1 MVRSL
6 TPEEFVK
13 QSDETPILDVRSPG
27 EYRLGHLPNA
37 ISFPLFN
44 DQERAEVGTLYKQV
58 GQLQAVERG
67 LEIVG
72 GKMRDMF
79 AQGLGYAKG
88 GKLLVH
94 CWRGGK
100 RSESVANLLA
110 VAGLDVGVLK
120 GGYKAYRNWVLAQF
134 AVPERLLVLGGLT
147 GSGKTRV
154 LHHLKAMGQA
164 VLDIE
169 DRAAH
174 RGSAFGRLGQ
184 NRYVAPQQFE
194 NEMAQDMLAMHGRGI
209 WLEDE
214 SRVLGGLILP
224 PKLWEQ
230 KQAAPVFFIE
240 IPDEDRVRL
249 LLEDYGKLDHAGV
262 EASIKKISEKLGG
275 LRTKQAL
282 EALENNQD
290 ELLTRMLLDYYDKLY
305 LNSLKEKPKDTEVHR
320 LSFDRFDLDEIA
332 DALLEKARSSGHRL

>member
-6 TPEEFVK
+6 LPEEFVERA
-13 QSDETPILDVRSPG
+13 QETPVLDVRSPG
-27 EYRLGHLPNA
+27 EYRLGHLSQA

-58 GQLQAVERG
+58 GQMEAVERG

-72 GKMRDMF
+72 GKMREMF
-79 AQGLGYAKG
+79 AQGLGYAKE

-100 RSESVANLLA
+100 RSESVANLMA
-110 VAGLDVGVLK
+110 VAGLDVAVLK
-120 GGYKAYRNWVLAQF
+120 GGYKAYRNWVLGKF
-134 AVPERLLVLGGLT
+134 SVPEQFLVLGGLT

-154 LHHLKAMGQA
+154 LHRLQALGQA

-194 NEMAQDMLAMHGRGI
+194 NEMAQDLHLLHGRSI

-240 IPDEDRVRL
+240 IPDEERVRL
-249 LLEDYGKLDHAGV
+249 LMEDYGSLDHGGV
-262 EASIKKISEKLGG
+262 ASSINKISEKLGG

-282 EALENNQD
+282 EALESNQG
-290 ELLTRMLLDYYDKLY
+290 EVLTRMLLDYYDKLY
-305 LNSLKEKPKDTEVHR
+305 LNSLREKPKETAVHH
-320 LSFDRFDLDEIA
+320 LTFDRFDLDEIA
-332 DALLEKARSSGHRL
+332 TALLEKAHSLGYAI

>member
-6 TPEEFVK
+6 QHEEFLLRAI
-13 QSDETPILDVRSPG
+13 ETPVLDVRSPG
-27 EYRLGHLPNA
+27 EYRLGHIPGA
-37 ISFPLFN
+37 ISFPLFD

-72 GKMRDMF
+72 GKMREMF
-79 AQGLGYAKG
+79 MQGLGHARD

-110 VAGLDVGVLK
+110 VAGLDVAVLK
-120 GGYKAYRNWVLAQF
+120 GGYKAYRQGVLNQF
-134 AVPERLLVLGGLT
+134 GVAENFLVLGGLT

-154 LHHLKAMGQA
+154 LHHLKNLGQA

-184 NRYVAPQQFE
+184 SRYVAPQQFE
-194 NEMAQDMLAMHGRGI
+194 NDMAKDLVALHGRAI
-209 WLEDE
+209 WMEDE

-224 PKLWEQ
+224 LPLWEQ

-240 IPDEDRVRL
+240 IPEEERVRL
-249 LLEDYGKLDHAGV
+249 LLDDYGAMDHEGV
-262 EASIKKISEKLGG
+262 ATSIKKISEKLGG

-282 EALENNQD
+282 DALEADQG
-290 ELLTRMLLDYYDKLY
+290 EVLTRMLLDYYDKLY
-305 LNSLKEKPKDTEVHR
+305 LNSLKEKPKTTDVYK
-320 LSFDRFDLDEIA
+320 LKFDRFDLDEIA
-332 DALLEKARSSGHRL
+332 TALLHKARQVGHVV